1 MVQDIVCGMGV
12 EEDDPR
18 TVVKTFRGKQLF
30 FCSAECML
38 LFTRDTKYFLTRT
51 LDVRNTVKDL
61 VCDMEVDKE
70 NPPSTTQYNGQTY
83 YFCSYACQMEFERH
97 PEQYIKH

>member
-18 TVVKTFRGKQLF
+18 TVVKTFQGKQFF

-38 LFTRDTKYFLTRT
+38 LFSKDTAYFLTRSFEVG
-51 LDVRNTVKDL
+51 DIAKDL
-61 VCDMEVDKE
+61 V
-70 NPPSTTQYNGQTY
+70 
-83 YFCSYACQMEFERH
+83 
-97 PEQYIKH
+97 